1 MTIHFIDVNAEMEGD
16 YPAMT
21 FQDIKKLQQT
31 GITVNLS
38 SDLTVPLREMSN
50 GGIALR
56 EYALS
61 YDDTF
66 YWCQRRNGRWLPC
79 NDFSRY

>member
-1 MTIHFIDVNAEMEGD
+1 MEGD

-21 FQDIKKLQQT
+21 FQDIKKQQRSVL
-31 GITVNLS
+31 TVNLR
-38 SDLTVPLREMSN
+38 SDPTVPLKNVQR
-50 GGIALR
+50 GVALR

-66 YWCQRRNGRWLPC
+66 Y
-79 NDFSRY
+79 

>member
-1 MTIHFIDVNAEMEGD
+1 MLCLMTIHFIDDNAEMEGD

-21 FQDIKKLQQT
+21 FQDIKKLQRSVL
-31 GITVNLS
+31 TVNLS
-38 SDLTVPLREMSN
+38 SDLTVPLRKMSN
-50 GGIALR
+50 WGIAPR

-66 YWCQRRNGRWLPC
+66 Y
-79 NDFSRY
+79 